1 MGKKSEIALNVRRRY
16 QEALKKEKKAEKEIE
31 YLRKKLKRAK
41 LVHRN
46 IKEEKEE
53 LRERAIALAS
63 YGY

>member
-1 MGKKSEIALNVRRRY
+1 MGKKSEFALNVRRRY

-41 LVHRN
+41 RVHRN
-46 IKEEKEE
+46 IKEEREE
-53 LRERAIALAS
+53 LHERAIALAS